1 MMKRNAL
8 LKRSGLWS
16 VGVGLLSLSLAA
28 CDTAS
33 LVELN
38 DPDMVTGPVARDPEN
53 INELRNGAT
62 YEFARA
68 VTGPAA
74 NNANPGIVGF
84 VGVMT
89 DELWYASTFP
99 TMREVDRRD
108 ITDTNGGVTTI
119 YQYIHRARNMADQV
133 AAQYAEIGDPKYDED
148 HAMVTNLAGFSI
160 VFLAENFCSGVPMSS
175 TSLTGEL
182 VYGEPQTTA
191 QLVDSA
197 IVRFD
202 AAIAKAQA
210 AGSEEQEFVARI
222 GKARALMIEGDFAG
236 AAAEVASIPTDFN
249 YDVVYSPNSSGQNN
263 GVWYN
268 INSERRSS
276 AATEEGLNGIKFFH
290 FDEDDPEEADPV
302 IDPRIKVEYTGF
314 GIGTQLPHF
323 AQSKYDGRG
332 AGVPLASGLEARL
345 IEAEHALD
353 KGNNAAYLT
362 ILNDLRADIGLPAL
376 ADPGNAEARV
386 KQFFEERARWLW
398 LTGHRLGDL
407 RRMVRHYGFQANSVF
422 PTGQTIAGEP
432 YGNDVNFPIPF
443 QEQNNP
449 NYTGQCIDRNA

>member
-1 MMKRNAL
+1 MMNRNAL
-8 LKRSGLWS
+8 MKRGGLWS
-16 VGVGLLSLSLAA
+16 IGVGLLSLSLAA
-28 CDTAS
+28 CDTSS

-38 DPDMVTGPVARDPEN
+38 DPDQITGPVARDPAN
-53 INELRNGAT
+53 INELRNGAL

-108 ITDTNGGVTTI
+108 ITDTNGGLLTI

-133 AAQYAEIGDPKYDED
+133 AAQYAAIGDATNDKD
-148 HAMVTNLAGFSI
+148 HAMVTNLAGYSI
-160 VFLAENFCSGVPMSS
+160 LFLAENFCSGVPLSS
-175 TSLTGEL
+175 TSLNGEL
-182 VYGEPQTTA
+182 VYGAPQTTA

-197 IVRFD
+197 VARFD
-202 AAIAKAQA
+202 AARQRAQG
-210 AGSEEQEFVARI
+210 AGSTEQEYVARI
-222 GKARALMIEGDFAG
+222 GKARALMILGDFAG
-236 AAAEVASIPTDFN
+236 AAALVNGIPTDFN

-276 AATEEGLNGIKFFH
+276 AATEDGGNGIAFFA
-290 FDEDDPEEADPV
+290 FDQNDPTT
-302 IDPRIKVEYTGF
+302 DPRIRVEYTGN

-323 AQSKYDGRG
+323 AQGKYTERG
-332 AGVPLASGLEARL
+332 SPIPLASGLEARL

-353 KGNNAAYLT
+353 KGNSNAYLA
-362 ILNDLRADIGLPAL
+362 ILNDLRTAEGLPAL
-376 ADPGNAEARV
+376 ADPGTPNGRV
-386 KQFFEERARWLW
+386 LQFFEERARWLW
-398 LTGHRLGDL
+398 LTGHRLADL
-407 RRMVRHYGFQANSVF
+407 RRLVRHYGFQANDVF

-432 YGNDVNFPIPF
+432 FGNDVNFPIPF

-449 NYTGQCIDRNA
+449 SYSGACIDRDA